1 MTTVVLFMAELGQ
14 VYLQDTV
21 VARMNSRMLSM
32 SRDLF
37 LLGRSRLGGGTRWG
51 GSQSGASVF
60 PYISSQ
66 DAKSTDIKIY
76 FDDKKNIPQR
86 PDSARLS
93 PQWPEIS
100 QEVS

>member
-1 MTTVVLFMAELGQ
+1 
-14 VYLQDTV
+14 
-21 VARMNSRMLSM
+21 MLSM
-32 SRDLF
+32 STSALMGTF
-37 LLGRSRLGGGTRWG
+37 SLGEEPVGKYQV